1 MVGQARRASAYRDGT
16 GKVNLTDPNR
26 KQQIKYGHEHFQI
39 SSTDSILYVRSFI
52 AIGWDCMIAK
62 RILVLIHGKNL
73 TQTLP
78 CGAKKIL
85 PTKSSIPYLL
95 L

>member
-1 MVGQARRASAYRDGT
+1 MVGQARGASAYRDGT

-62 RILVLIHGKNL
+62 RILVLILHKPSHAVRKKYSPQNL
-73 TQTLP
+73 Q
-78 CGAKKIL
+78 
-85 PTKSSIPYLL
+85 YLTYFYDL
-95 L
+95 F